1 MAEVTRTPAQE
12 NHAGGLHGVLAAAAT
27 AARETRG
34 SLASVFRNPN
44 LRRVQLALGG
54 SMIGD
59 WAYSTAVA
67 VWAYGVG
74 GATAV
79 GVWSAIRL
87 ALLALTSPLGA
98 ALADRYP
105 RRAVM
110 ITADLVRAALIGLA
124 TVCLYLDLHPAFV
137 FVLATVTSIVSTAF
151 RPAQRALMPALANH
165 PEELTASNGTA
176 STLESLSF
184 FLGPSLGALLLVVA
198 DVETVFL
205 VNTATFLLSMLLVT
219 RVQVPAAAARSPE
232 PTAEETPEE
241 PAETE
246 EKERFLTEV
255 SAGFRTIG
263 RDRDLLVVTAEVAAQ
278 TIVAGASAVFTI
290 VIAVHI
296 LGTGPQGVGYLDS
309 MLGIGAIVGGFTA
322 IARASRRKLAQD
334 MTYGVMLWSLPLL
347 LVTIWPHPAAAFAA
361 VILLGFGNPLVDVNM
376 ETIIQRITPDEVMGR
391 VFGALEAC
399 LIGTM
404 ALGAAVMPALVHWWG
419 LRAARAVVGLGVALL
434 ALVGL
439 PRMRSLDQRLGRPEG
454 LDLLEAIPMFAPL
467 TPGVVESLA
476 RSLVRVSVP
485 AGEVVVREGTDAD
498 RFYVIESGL
507 VEVTQQGAVLRREG
521 AGDFFGEIGL
531 LRDVP
536 RTATITAVEDTVLL
550 ALERA
555 DFLDAVTGQTE
566 SRMAADDIVTRRLTV

>member
-110 ITADLVRAALIGLA
+110 ITADLVRAALIGIA

-205 VNTATFLLSMLLVT
+205 VNMATFLLSMLLVT

-232 PTAEETPEE
+232 PAAEETPEE

-419 LRAARAVVGLGVALL
+419 LRAALAVVGLGVALL